1 MEKKLVIEFGNNKIV
16 AEIDD
21 NNLPEIPP
29 ELRVWVEDN
38 NGNFIQDICLVREHY
53 SYNRNDYTFD
63 WNCESIDCLV
73 WGNPNTEDFSDD
85 FTIGVREEDD
95 E

>member
-1 MEKKLVIEFGNNKIV
+1 MEKKLIIPFGNNKIV

-29 ELRVWVEDN
+29 ELRVWIEDKD
-38 NGNFIQDICLVREHY
+38 GNYIQDICLVREHY
-53 SYNRNDYTFD
+53 SWDREDYAFHWD
-63 WNCESIDCLV
+63 RKSVDCLV
-73 WGNPNTEDFSDD
+73 WGNPNTDDYDTD
-85 FTIGVREEDD
+85 FTIGIRKEE

>member
-1 MEKKLVIEFGNNKIV
+1 MENKLVITFGNYKIV

-29 ELRVWVEDN
+29 ELRVWIEDKDD
-38 NGNFIQDICLVREHY
+38 NFVQDVCLVREHY
-53 SYNRNDYTFD
+53 SVNFEDYTFNWD
-63 WNCESIDCLV
+63 CKSVDCLV

-85 FTIGVREEDD
+85 FTIGILKEE